1 MTTLQGPCNK
11 TCLYIRI
18 FSSLISAPKIHFWS
32 GNSSELQEAWFWSD
46 RIGWSLTTLQPSLP
60 LSLCCCGLAG
70 SPSVTQAAC
79 YFRHTDPGLGW
90 GMYSCLT
97 YGWNQILISNNASP
111 PIWHSPSH
119 PRGEGA
125 AELSQST
132 VSVLKASNHF
142 QSEINTLLILRVLP
156 RNFQCSGALSV

>member
-1 MTTLQGPCNK
+1 MSIHQNLFISNICPKNPFLVGQQLRAAGGLVLIRSDWMVFNNTSTL
-11 TCLYIRI
+11 
-18 FSSLISAPKIHFWS
+18 S
-32 GNSSELQEAWFWSD
+32 
-46 RIGWSLTTLQPSLP
+46 PS